1 MSQKR
6 DIIFDLI
13 PALILA
19 VLGSLVQPYMSIII
33 GEAFAA
39 FSVYPLDLSLATAE
53 TNATLARAVALSS
66 LKLTGAGVA
75 AMAINYVKGALW
87 IRFGEGV
94 VARLREAVFIGV
106 QGKEME
112 WYDLGMGINPD
123 DVDEDG
129 NKIEAIGAGGLM
141 AKFTK

>member
-1 MSQKR
+1 
-6 DIIFDLI
+6 
-13 PALILA
+13 
-19 VLGSLVQPYMSIII
+19 
-33 GEAFAA
+33 
-39 FSVYPLDLSLATAE
+39 
-53 TNATLARAVALSS
+53 
-66 LKLTGAGVA
+66 
-75 AMAINYVKGALW
+75 MAINYVKGALW